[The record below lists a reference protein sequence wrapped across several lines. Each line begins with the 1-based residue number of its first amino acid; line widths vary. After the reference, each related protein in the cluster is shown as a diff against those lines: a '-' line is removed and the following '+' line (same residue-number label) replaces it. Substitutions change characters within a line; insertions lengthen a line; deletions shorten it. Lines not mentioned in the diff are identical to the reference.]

1 MVGKMQKSLS
11 KTRFAL
17 ALAISISSG
26 TIIAPGQVHAQA
38 AAVAQ
43 PVTLT
48 SDVKIERV
56 EVDAS
61 GKEKITL
68 YTPKDVAVV
77 PGDKV
82 VFTLEVVNT
91 GNLPAAGFRATNPM
105 PGAVQF
111 ASVAEDWAEVSVDGG
126 KGWGKLGA
134 LKVRTKDSQGA
145 TEVERAAGPEDV
157 THVRWVFAE
166 AIAPGASRK
175 LSYRG
180 VVK

>member
-1 MVGKMQKSLS
+1 MKMSLS
-11 KTRFAL
+11 KATFSL
-17 ALAISISSG
+17 ALAASILPG
-26 TIIAPGQVHAQA
+26 TIITAGLAHAQTA
-38 AAVAQ
+38 AAAQ

-48 SDVKIERV
+48 SDVRIERV

-68 YTPKDVAVV
+68 FTPKDVAVI

-82 VFTLEVVNT
+82 VFTLEVVNM

-126 KGWGKLGA
+126 KAWGKLAA
-134 LKVRTKDSQGA
+134 LKVKTTDAQSA
-145 TEVERAAGPEDV
+145 AEVERAAGPADV
-157 THVRWVFAE
+157 THVRW
-166 AIAPGASRK
+166 ILPKQSR
-175 LSYRG
+175 RAQAG
-180 VVK
+180 N